1 MKYPFVL
8 IDWCRLA
15 CCLLLILW
23 MPARATAQETQR
35 RMMAHG
41 GIERSYELRLPP
53 GESRS
58 PRPLVL
64 SLHGLSRSPDPLI
77 GHRAWLPM
85 DSIADREGFVI
96 AYPVAV
102 EGRWSFWPGTGVVQ
116 PDGTEVDDVGFV
128 LALLDTLVADGT
140 ADPRR
145 LYAVGGPV
153 PDLCLSSDH
162 LL

>member
-96 AYPVAV
+96 VHRASRGLLQRLRGPQTKPPFKMASAQLRLPRLRSSSVC
-102 EGRWSFWPGTGVVQ
+102 GT
-116 PDGTEVDDVGFV
+116 
-128 LALLDTLVADGT
+128 
-140 ADPRR
+140 
-145 LYAVGGPV
+145 
-153 PDLCLSSDH
+153 
-162 LL
+162 